1 MTRKKT
7 MITEE
12 EIIAL
17 LNLKPHLEEGGYFV
31 ETYRSEELLL
41 PGTLPDGYEGR
52 RCYGTAIYY
61 FLTPDTFSAVHR
73 LKSDEIF
80 HFYLGDPVE
89 MLQLWPDGSG
99 KVLLLGTD
107 MVVGMRPQVIVPRRV
122 WQGARLRPGRSFALL
137 GTTVSP
143 GFEYEDY
150 ETGQRDSLVRTY
162 PDFRDLIIALTKP

>member
-1 MTRKKT
+1 

-17 LNLKPHLEEGGYFV
+17 LNLKPHPEEGGYFV

-41 PGTLPDGYEGR
+41 PGTLPDRGR

-61 FLTPDTFSAVHR
+61 LLTPDTFSAVHR

-99 KVLLLGTD
+99 RILVLGSDLLKGMQPQIVVPKGVWQGTRLLLG
-107 MVVGMRPQVIVPRRV
+107 GEY
-122 WQGARLRPGRSFALL
+122 ALL
-137 GTTVSP
+137 GTTVAP
-143 GFEYEDY
+143 GFEFA
-150 ETGQRDSLVRTY
+150 
-162 PDFRDLIIALTKP
+162 DFESGNRNVLIKSFPQFKDLIISLTKE